1 MMPPLC
7 SCESTTPA
15 SSATRDLRLGV
26 TMSAVEAVVLIAVGT
41 AAAIA
46 WAIFSKPRGGATLRR
61 EWRGPPRRKERGRP
75 EPGHGE
81 AARTIDS
88 SISRQDAL
96 TPHR

>member
-46 WAIFSKPRGGATLRR
+46 WAMFSKPSGGATLRVSGEAR
-61 EWRGPPRRKERGRP
+61 RGGYKERGRP
-75 EPGHGE
+75 G
-81 AARTIDS
+81 ARPMAS
-88 SISRQDAL
+88 ERERSILASRDR
-96 TPHR
+96 TP